1 MKASWSPLLA
11 LSLLLIGVLCSMG
24 QSSRVQLAYYG
35 SRDGAGADVTQTVQ
49 RFADYG
55 EPFRVNND
63 TLSTDPS
70 PNDGNTLVVVYHAN
84 GQRISDAVPE
94 GEVFYFRSGR
104 DTDYRPEYHKPGI
117 RRGVPRLQG
126 TLRRLTHRLR
136 AYLLELAGACTFES
150 ATYEYIVLVNFAALR
165 SSFHLVVPD
174 LEHNRSDR

>member
-1 MKASWSPLLA
+1 MKVFWLPLLS
-11 LSLLLIGVLCSMG
+11 LSFLLIGVLCSMG
-24 QSSRVQLAYYG
+24 QSIRVESAYYA
-35 SRDGAGADVTQTVQ
+35 SRNGAGADVTQTVQ

-104 DTDYRPEYHKPGI
+104 DTDYRPEYHKPGT
-117 RRGVPRLQG
+117 RQQTMSKHPSPGLRK
-126 TLRRLTHRLR
+126 TL
-136 AYLLELAGACTFES
+136 LLERYVWRQLK
-150 ATYEYIVLVNFAALR
+150 
-165 SSFHLVVPD
+165 
-174 LEHNRSDR
+174 

>member
-1 MKASWSPLLA
+1 MKAFWLPLLS
-11 LSLLLIGVLCSMG
+11 LSFLLIGVLCSMG
-24 QSSRVQLAYYG
+24 QSIRVESAYYG
-35 SRDGAGADVTQTVQ
+35 SRNGAGADVTQTVQ

-70 PNDGNTLVVVYHAN
+70 PNDGNTLVVVYYAN

-117 RRGVPRLQG
+117 RRGVPKLQG
-126 TLRRLTHRLR
+126 TLRRLTHRLHQ
-136 AYLLELAGACTFES
+136 
-150 ATYEYIVLVNFAALR
+150 R
-165 SSFHLVVPD
+165 SRKPV
-174 LEHNRSDR
+174 

>member
-1 MKASWSPLLA
+1 VRSTIQLRTHKLERLPATFEDAKLIDGKRW
-11 LSLLLIGVLCSMG
+11 LSL
-24 QSSRVQLAYYG
+24 Q
-35 SRDGAGADVTQTVQ
+35 VQ

-84 GQRISDAVPE
+84 GQRIFDAVPE

-117 RRGVPRLQG
+117 RCGVPRLQG

-165 SSFHLVVPD
+165 SSFH
-174 LEHNRSDR
+174 